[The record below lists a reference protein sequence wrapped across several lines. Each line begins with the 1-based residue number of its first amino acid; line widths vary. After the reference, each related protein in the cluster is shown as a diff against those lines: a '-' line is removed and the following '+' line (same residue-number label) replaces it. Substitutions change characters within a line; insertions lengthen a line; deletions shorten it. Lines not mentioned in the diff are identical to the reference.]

1 MVDYLGSTIKV
12 IASSLGLVTVVIC
25 LLAGAG
31 LWIWPA
37 VLVAYAIGAAGTYL
51 VLRRSGNIAHRP
63 FSDREAAPRRLLT
76 PSRRLGG

>member
-1 MVDYLGSTIKV
+1 MVDYLGSTINV
-12 IASSLGLVTVVIC
+12 IASRLGLVTVVIC
-25 LLAGAG
+25 LLAGAS

-51 VLRRSGNIAHRP
+51 VLRRSGNIAPPAFRT
-63 FSDREAAPRRLLT
+63 AKPRRLLT

>member
-1 MVDYLGSTIKV
+1 MVDYLGSTINV
-12 IASSLGLVTVVIC
+12 IASRLGLVTVVIC
-25 LLAGAG
+25 LLAGAS

-51 VLRRSGNIAHRP
+51 VLRRSGNIAP
-63 FSDREAAPRRLLT
+63 PGPPDREAAPRRLLT